1 MQELINHIKAENA
14 KTQAW
19 IDEDP
24 DNRWAGMIVEDPE
37 HWKRMGVTT
46 VEQYEHY
53 MMSMTIY
60 DLYKEVH
67 GIRPR
72 WYDFDSMSYE
82 EMKKLYDGL
91 LEELE
96 SQQEADKTERKYN
109 EQESNRFTVRVLP
122 K

>member
-14 KTQAW
+14 KTRAW

-24 DNRWAGMIVEDPE
+24 DNRWAGMIVEDLE

>member
-14 KTQAW
+14 KTRAW